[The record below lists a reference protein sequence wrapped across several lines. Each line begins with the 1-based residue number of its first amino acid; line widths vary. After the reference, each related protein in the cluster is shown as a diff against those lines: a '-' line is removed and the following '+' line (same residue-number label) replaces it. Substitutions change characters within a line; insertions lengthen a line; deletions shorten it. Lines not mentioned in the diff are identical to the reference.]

1 MAVPEFEM
9 GVYHSTRGMT
19 ILLLVADS
27 GCCEATLGTWAGWT
41 ALGKCNIVR
50 RRKVSWVHGAW
61 ILFRLASH
69 VLEDKEA
76 CLPRSCA
83 YLTTSG
89 AQRRKE
95 KSPPRFG
102 RSYHYHYHSCDV
114 PEKRLERAIKVA
126 QLHGQNKTRGKSRGG
141 TPAQTSHSMIIPGC
155 SFDVDP

>member
-9 GVYHSTRGMT
+9 GVYHSTRSMT
-19 ILLLVADS
+19 MYAGVAKPPWAPGRAGQRLANATSS
-27 GCCEATLGTWAGWT
+27 GVARFHG
-41 ALGKCNIVR
+41 
-50 RRKVSWVHGAW
+50 VHGAW

-114 PEKRLERAIKVA
+114 PERRLERAIKVA

-141 TPAQTSHSMIIPGC
+141 TPAQTSP
-155 SFDVDP
+155 